1 MSKISLGAEVYT
13 WYMKE
18 NGKFWNNKLGHMIEV
33 ISKSGFKGI
42 EPMHFWMG
50 DYSDPNMLSDKL
62 KKEKIDLA
70 GIALCLEWN
79 GPIETEQEKLE
90 ADKIISLLSH
100 FPDAV
105 LCMCQLPTSRNDL
118 INRRINLV
126 NNINSVAKRAAEVG
140 IKSSFHPNSPLTS
153 TNRTEEDYDVILN
166 GIDSSVLGWTPDV
179 GHIANGGMN
188 ILNKMNEFASLIN
201 HVHYKDWDGNPEWR
215 LMGEGKVNFKEITQ
229 WLFNQNYKGWI
240 LCEDEADMAIDDPD
254 GVTIQNGLYCSNNI
268 LPIIS

>member
-1 MSKISLGAEVYT
+1 MLRSLVGSEMCIRDREMIALAVSQANNCRYCLSAHSEFCSMGTELESIDIIRARLCEADDPKDQAMLDLAVAIVERRGELPESQLENAR
-13 WYMKE
+13 E
-18 NGKFWNNKLGHMIEV
+18 NGLSNSVVIEI

-126 NNINSVAKRAAEVG
+126 NNINSVAELVGNRHNNIKFYEESCTVNFGNIPIFFCPWINSENYGSTLKGIQETNAEVCMG
-140 IKSSFHPNSPLTS
+140 L
-153 TNRTEEDYDVILN
+153 
-166 GIDSSVLGWTPDV
+166 
-179 GHIANGGMN
+179 
-188 ILNKMNEFASLIN
+188 SLI
-201 HVHYKDWDGNPEWR
+201 H
-215 LMGEGKVNFKEITQ
+215 I
-229 WLFNQNYKGWI
+229 
-240 LCEDEADMAIDDPD
+240 
-254 GVTIQNGLYCSNNI
+254 
-268 LPIIS
+268 